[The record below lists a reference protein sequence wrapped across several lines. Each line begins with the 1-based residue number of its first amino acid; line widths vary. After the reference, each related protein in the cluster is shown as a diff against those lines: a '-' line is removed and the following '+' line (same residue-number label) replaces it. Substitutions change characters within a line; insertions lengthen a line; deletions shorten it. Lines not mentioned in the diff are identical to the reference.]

1 MYMHWSPSIEKAT
14 SIARVTARRPASIRH
29 SLPAAL
35 RGMRAKRHCA
45 LLLVHYAVQA
55 GGAFSLPS
63 LWQRVRGWHGMQ
75 KVPLQSAWSE
85 RVIRSL

>member
-1 MYMHWSPSIEKAT
+1 MHWSLSIEKAT
-14 SIARVTARRPASIRH
+14 SIAWVTARRPASIRH
-29 SLPAAL
+29 DLPAEM

-75 KVPLQSAWSE
+75 QVPLPSARSE
-85 RVIRSL
+85 RVIRSV